1 MFGSDF
7 FNGVTRRVDTWM
19 GELFRHKNVSPAELK
34 AMDYAELRYWYS
46 WWEPEKE
53 HLLELARRQKDF
65 DKR

>member
-1 MFGSDF
+1 
-7 FNGVTRRVDTWM
+7 M